1 MLLNLHLLHRVCT
14 QLHLAD
20 DDGLQGQEAERGE
33 GEGDAAEE
41 EDQVRERFES
51 VFSQNGKR
59 GVGGGGVGSAAVGGE
74 EEDLDLARG
83 VGCAGC
89 V

>member
-1 MLLNLHLLHRVCT
+1 MLLDLHLLHRVLA

-20 DDGLQGQEAERGE
+20 DDGLQGQEAERGK

-41 EDQVRERFES
+41 EDQVREGFKG
-51 VFSQNGKR
+51 VFSQSGKR
-59 GVGGGGVGSAAVGGE
+59 GVGGGGVGSAAEGVE
-74 EEDLDLARG
+74 KEDLDLVRG
-83 VGCAGC
+83 VGCLGF